1 MTVANLE
8 VAFIYIVFTVVIMV
22 GIYLLP
28 KYKWEVRRLASL
40 DAIDEGIR
48 SCVERGKKVHFS
60 PGGADPVGSMTYS
73 QTLPASLEVWKYCC
87 RVCGELNAPII
98 GSTEIAATQLMMQD
112 YARLAFAESG
122 HPERYDSRLVHYLPG
137 TAGGVYGIIGLIRT
151 ENVGL
156 HLSWGVFSGGSHL
169 PAIAVANELGAITI
183 ACNAY
188 PMETSECALGADYPI
203 VMEEE
208 MASGVYLSGDPVQIA
223 SLLAEDFIKIG
234 LCVFVVV
241 VMLLF
246 FSGKIAPYKPPLL

>member
-1 MTVANLE
+1 VNIIPA
-8 VAFIYIVFTVVIMV
+8 VIYILFTAIIIAGVYV
-22 GIYLLP
+22 LP

-60 PGGADPVGSMTYS
+60 PGAADPTGSMTYS
-73 QTLPASLEVWKYCC
+73 QTLPASLEVWRYIC
-87 RVCGELNAPII
+87 RIGGELNAPVI
-98 GSTEIAATQLMMQD
+98 GSTESAATQLMMQD
-112 YARLAFAESG
+112 YARLGFTQAG
-122 HPERYDSRLVHYLPG
+122 HPERYDPRVVYYV
-137 TAGGVYGIIGLIRT
+137 AGGSLNIGTIGIVGIVRS

-156 HLSWGVFSGGSHL
+156 HVSYGVFSGGSHL
-169 PAIAVANELGAITI
+169 PVIAVANQIGAITI

-203 VMEEE
+203 IMEEE

-234 LCVFVVV
+234 ICIFVVV
-241 VMLLF
+241 VMGLLF
-246 FSGKIAPYKPPLL
+246 AGVIPPYRRPL